1 MGGTGGVNVRAIRHF
16 PKRHGYNR
24 VIEIIHAGIAMRH
37 FLISLLLVL
46 NATAALAEEWVVR
59 RKVQT
64 GFDETMDNVRMAIE
78 NRGLVVNYTSHIADM
93 LNRTGA
99 DIGASRQVFERAEI
113 IEFCSAGLSRKMLE
127 ADPHNIVLCPFAISV
142 YTLPGEKGVTW
153 VAYRQPFGS
162 AAPLVGPLLRE
173 IAAEAGQ

>member
-1 MGGTGGVNVRAIRHF
+1 
-16 PKRHGYNR
+16 
-24 VIEIIHAGIAMRH
+24 MRH
-37 FLISLLLVL
+37 FLLSLLIAL
-46 NATAALAEEWVVR
+46 NTTVAFAEDWVVR
-59 RKVQT
+59 QKVPT

-78 NRGLVVNYTSHIADM
+78 NRGLVVNYTSHIAEM

-99 DIGASRQVFERAEI
+99 DIGASRQVFEQAEI

-142 YTLPGEKGVTW
+142 YTLPGDKGGTW

-173 IAAEAGQ
+173 IAAEVAR